1 MLSVLLDWL
10 IIAITSYTVGYG
22 FLRLMSI
29 CIGREVSAGKNTNV
43 LRLLIGFML
52 TNVYAEIWSI
62 FSPVNMWAVYILV
75 FITLVIAYMCKQDM
89 AEAVNISKMPK
100 PAVIASVAVILLMAY
115 GSSRGYMHY
124 DTTLYHASAIRW
136 IEEYGVVPG
145 LANLQSRYGYN
156 SAEFAH
162 NALFSFKWYTGR
174 SLHCTT
180 GFLAMVSAHLLYD
193 KELFTGRRTIQSVDF
208 IRIGLLYY
216 LGVLFSQMVSPASDF
231 TANLLIF
238 DILILLLGRVKERTL
253 PADYYVLVALLV
265 IYGITVKVSLA
276 PMILICLIPFV
287 YYIIRKDVRSI
298 LFCIVSGLVIAV
310 PYFVRGYI
318 LSGWILYP
326 STLIKLGNPDW
337 QVPVGEAQY
346 DAKEISMWG
355 RGITDADR
363 WSEVT
368 LTNWIP
374 SWFAA
379 LDTVEKVLITAVIAS
394 IALLV
399 AIEVVRLLSKSERLV
414 GDRVKATGSINDCI
428 VDNDSVKTSKRQA
441 RTEEGVNMSEDRV
454 NGNKSHGLKGIIT
467 LELPIAWIVLFGVA
481 TWFVGAPLVRYGLG
495 FVLSFPLL
503 VIGILFEL
511 VCPGVC
517 IKQSTTRRKES
528 VGLAVFL
535 LIAGVM
541 VLLKV
546 KGLVV
551 DIMST
556 LDRDCW
562 VWQQDYEDPEA
573 FTYEVNGVTI
583 YVAKNGGGMGYYK
596 FPSSIEVKDN
606 IELRGSELK
615 DGFRVK

>member
-29 CIGREVSAGKNTNV
+29 CIGREVSAGKNANV

-89 AEAVNISKMPK
+89 AEKVNISKTPK

-162 NALFSFKWYTGR
+162 NALYSFKWYTGR

-208 IRIGLLYY
+208 VRIGLLYY
-216 LGVLFSQMVSPASDF
+216 LGVLFAQMVSPASDYV
-231 TANLLIF
+231 ANLLIF
-238 DILILLLGRVKERTL
+238 DILILMLGRVKDRTL
-253 PADYYVLVALLV
+253 PADYYVLLSLLA

-276 PMILICLIPFV
+276 PMVLICLIPFV
-287 YYIIRKDVRSI
+287 YYIIKKDVRSI
-298 LFCIVSGLVIAV
+298 LFCIVSGLVIAM
-310 PYFVRGYI
+310 PYFIRGYI

-337 QVPVGEAQY
+337 QVPIGEAQY

-355 RGITDADR
+355 RGITDATK

-394 IALLV
+394 TVVLV
-399 AIEVVRLLSKSERLV
+399 AIEIRL
-414 GDRVKATGSINDCI
+414 
-428 VDNDSVKTSKRQA
+428 
-441 RTEEGVNMSEDRV
+441 
-454 NGNKSHGLKGIIT
+454 GLLKNRGELQGYNII
-467 LELPIAWIVLFGVA
+467 LELPIAWIMLLGVV

-503 VIGILFEL
+503 VVGILYEL
-511 VCPGVC
+511 VFREVRIAGINKDRTGSDRSSPGE
-517 IKQSTTRRKES
+517 RKEI
-528 VGLAVFL
+528 VGRALFL
-535 LIAGVM
+535 IIAGVM
-541 VLLKV
+541 VLMKV

-551 DIMST
+551 DIAGS
-556 LDRDCW
+556 LDRDCLI
-562 VWQQDYEDPEA
+562 WQQDYEDPEA

-583 YVAKNGGGMGYYK
+583 YVAKNGGGMGYNK

>member
-29 CIGREVSAGKNTNV
+29 CIGREVSAGKNANV
-43 LRLLIGFML
+43 LRLLTGFML

-89 AEAVNISKMPK
+89 AEKVNISKAPK

-162 NALFSFKWYTGR
+162 NALYSFKWYTGR

-193 KELFTGRRTIQSVDF
+193 KELFTGKRTIQSVDF
-208 IRIGLLYY
+208 VRIGLLYY
-216 LGVLFSQMVSPASDF
+216 LGVLFARMVSPASDYV
-231 TANLLIF
+231 ANLLIF
-238 DILILLLGRVKERTL
+238 DILILMLGRVNDRTL
-253 PADYYVLVALLV
+253 PADHYVLISLLA

-276 PMILICLIPFV
+276 PMVLICLIPFV
-287 YYIIRKDVRSI
+287 YYIIKKEVRSI
-298 LFCIVSGLVIAV
+298 LFCIVSGLVIAM
-310 PYFVRGYI
+310 PYFIRGYI

-337 QVPVGEAQY
+337 QVPIGEAQY

-355 RGITDADR
+355 RGITDATK

-379 LDTVEKVLITAVIAS
+379 LDTVEKVLITAVITS
-394 IALLV
+394 TVVLV
-399 AIEVVRLLSKSERLV
+399 AIEIRLGLSKNR
-414 GDRVKATGSINDCI
+414 G
-428 VDNDSVKTSKRQA
+428 
-441 RTEEGVNMSEDRV
+441 
-454 NGNKSHGLKGIIT
+454 GLQRNNIL
-467 LELPIAWIVLFGVA
+467 LELPIAWIMLLGVL
-481 TWFVGAPLVRYGLG
+481 TWFFGAPLVRYGLG

-503 VIGILFEL
+503 VVGILYEL
-511 VCPGVC
+511 EFKEVRIAGINKDRTGSDRSSPGE
-517 IKQSTTRRKES
+517 RKEI
-528 VGLAVFL
+528 VGRALFL
-535 LIAGVM
+535 IIACVM
-541 VLLKV
+541 VLMKV

-551 DIMST
+551 DIAGS
-556 LDRDCW
+556 LDRDCLI
-562 VWQQDYEDPEA
+562 WQQDYEDPEA

-583 YVAKNGGGMGYYK
+583 YVAKNGGGMGYNK

>member
-29 CIGREVSAGKNTNV
+29 CIGREVSAGKNANV

-62 FSPVNMWAVYILV
+62 FSPVNMWAVYTLV

-89 AEAVNISKMPK
+89 AEAVNISKAPR
-100 PAVIASVAVILLMAY
+100 PAVLASVAVILLMAY
-115 GSSRGYMHY
+115 GTSRGYMHY

-379 LDTVEKVLITAVIAS
+379 LDTVEKVLITAVITS
-394 IALLV
+394 TVVLV
-399 AIEVVRLLSKSERLV
+399 AIEIRLGLSKNR
-414 GDRVKATGSINDCI
+414 R
-428 VDNDSVKTSKRQA
+428 
-441 RTEEGVNMSEDRV
+441 
-454 NGNKSHGLKGIIT
+454 GLQRYNIL
-467 LELPIAWIVLFGVA
+467 LELPIAWIMLLGVV

-503 VIGILFEL
+503 VVGILYEL
-511 VCPGVC
+511 VFREVRIAGINKDRTGSDRSSPGE
-517 IKQSTTRRKES
+517 RKEI
-528 VGLAVFL
+528 VGRALFL
-535 LIAGVM
+535 IIAGVM
-541 VLLKV
+541 ILMKV

-551 DIMST
+551 DIAGS
-556 LDRDCW
+556 LDRDCLI
-562 VWQQDYEDPEA
+562 WQQDYEDPEA

-583 YVAKNGGGMGYYK
+583 YVAKNGGGMGYNK

>member
-29 CIGREVSAGKNTNV
+29 CIGREVSAGKNANV

-89 AEAVNISKMPK
+89 AETVNISKAPK

-162 NALFSFKWYTGR
+162 NALYSFKWYTGR

-208 IRIGLLYY
+208 VRIGLLYY
-216 LGVLFSQMVSPASDF
+216 LGMLFVQMVSPASDYV
-231 TANLLIF
+231 ANLLIF
-238 DILILLLGRVKERTL
+238 DILILMLGRVKDRTL
-253 PADYYVLVALLV
+253 PADHYVLISLLA

-276 PMILICLIPFV
+276 PMVLICLIPFV
-287 YYIIRKDVRSI
+287 YYIIKKDVRSI
-298 LFCIVSGLVIAV
+298 LFCIVSGLVIAM
-310 PYFVRGYI
+310 PYFIRGYI

-337 QVPVGEAQY
+337 QVPIGEAQY

-355 RGITDADR
+355 RGITDATK

-379 LDTVEKVLITAVIAS
+379 LDTVEKVLITAVITS
-394 IALLV
+394 TVVLV
-399 AIEVVRLLSKSERLV
+399 AIEIRLVLSKNRGGL
-414 GDRVKATGSINDCI
+414 
-428 VDNDSVKTSKRQA
+428 
-441 RTEEGVNMSEDRV
+441 
-454 NGNKSHGLKGIIT
+454 HGYNIL
-467 LELPIAWIVLFGVA
+467 LELPIAWIMLLGVV

-495 FVLSFPLL
+495 FILSFPLL
-503 VIGILFEL
+503 VVGILYKL
-511 VCPGVC
+511 VFREVRIVGINKDRTGSDKSSPGE
-517 IKQSTTRRKES
+517 RKEI
-528 VGLAVFL
+528 VGRALFLIIAV
-535 LIAGVM
+535 VM
-541 VLLKV
+541 VLMKV

-551 DIMST
+551 DIAGS
-556 LDRDCW
+556 LDRDCLI
-562 VWQQDYEDPEA
+562 WQQDYEDPEA

-583 YVAKNGGGMGYYK
+583 YVAKNGGGMGYNK

>member
-29 CIGREVSAGKNTNV
+29 CIGREVSAGKNANV

-62 FSPVNMWAVYILV
+62 FLPVNMWAVYILV

-89 AEAVNISKMPK
+89 AETVNISKAPK
-100 PAVIASVAVILLMAY
+100 PAVIASVVVILLMAY

-162 NALFSFKWYTGR
+162 NALYSFKWYTGR

-193 KELFTGRRTIQSVDF
+193 KELFTGKRTIQSVDF
-208 IRIGLLYY
+208 VRIGLLYY
-216 LGVLFSQMVSPASDF
+216 LGVLFAQMVSPASDYV
-231 TANLLIF
+231 ANLLIF
-238 DILILLLGRVKERTL
+238 DILILMLGRVKDRTL
-253 PADYYVLVALLV
+253 PADHYVLISLLA

-276 PMILICLIPFV
+276 PMVLICLIPFV
-287 YYIIRKDVRSI
+287 YYIIKKDVRSI

-310 PYFVRGYI
+310 PYFIRGYI

-337 QVPVGEAQY
+337 QVPIGEAQY

-355 RGITDADR
+355 RGITDATK
-363 WSEVT
+363 WGEVT

-374 SWFAA
+374 SWFVA
-379 LDTVEKVLITAVIAS
+379 LDTVEKVLITAVITS
-394 IALLV
+394 TVVLV
-399 AIEVVRLLSKSERLV
+399 AIEIRLGLSKNR
-414 GDRVKATGSINDCI
+414 G
-428 VDNDSVKTSKRQA
+428 
-441 RTEEGVNMSEDRV
+441 
-454 NGNKSHGLKGIIT
+454 GLQRYNIL
-467 LELPIAWIVLFGVA
+467 LELPIAWIMLLGVI

-495 FVLSFPLL
+495 FILSFPLL
-503 VIGILFEL
+503 VVGILYEL
-511 VCPGVC
+511 VFREVRIVGINKDRTDSDRSSPVE
-517 IKQSTTRRKES
+517 RKEI
-528 VGLAVFL
+528 VGRVLFL
-535 LIAGVM
+535 IIAGVM
-541 VLLKV
+541 VLMKV
-546 KGLVV
+546 RGLVV
-551 DIMST
+551 DIAES
-556 LDRDCW
+556 LDRDCLI
-562 VWQQDYEDPEA
+562 WQQDYEDPEA

-583 YVAKNGGGMGYYK
+583 YVAKNGGGMGYNK

>member
-29 CIGREVSAGKNTNV
+29 CIGREVSAGKNANV

-89 AEAVNISKMPK
+89 AETVNISKAPK
-100 PAVIASVAVILLMAY
+100 PAVIASVAVIILMAY

-162 NALFSFKWYTGR
+162 NALYSFKWYTGR

-208 IRIGLLYY
+208 VRIGLLYY
-216 LGVLFSQMVSPASDF
+216 LGVLFAQMVSPASDYV
-231 TANLLIF
+231 ANLLIF
-238 DILILLLGRVKERTL
+238 DILILMLGRVKDRTL
-253 PADYYVLVALLV
+253 PADYYVLISLLA

-276 PMILICLIPFV
+276 PMVLICLIPFV
-287 YYIIRKDVRSI
+287 YYIIKKDVRSI
-298 LFCIVSGLVIAV
+298 LFCIVSGLVIAM
-310 PYFVRGYI
+310 PYFIRGYI

-337 QVPVGEAQY
+337 QVPIGEAQY

-355 RGITDADR
+355 RGITDATK

-379 LDTVEKVLITAVIAS
+379 LDTVEKVLITAVIISAVV
-394 IALLV
+394 LV
-399 AIEVVRLLSKSERLV
+399 AIEIRLGLSKNR
-414 GDRVKATGSINDCI
+414 R
-428 VDNDSVKTSKRQA
+428 
-441 RTEEGVNMSEDRV
+441 
-454 NGNKSHGLKGIIT
+454 GLQRYNIL
-467 LELPIAWIVLFGVA
+467 LELPIAWIMLLGVV

-503 VIGILFEL
+503 VVGILYEL
-511 VCPGVC
+511 VFREVRIAGINKDRTGSDRLSPGE
-517 IKQSTTRRKES
+517 RKEI
-528 VGLAVFL
+528 VGRALFL
-535 LIAGVM
+535 IIAGVM
-541 VLLKV
+541 VLIKV

-551 DIMST
+551 DIAGS
-556 LDRDCW
+556 LDRDCLI
-562 VWQQDYEDPEA
+562 WQQDYEDPEA

-583 YVAKNGGGMGYYK
+583 YVAKNGGGMGYNK

>member
-29 CIGREVSAGKNTNV
+29 CIGREVSAGKNANV

-89 AEAVNISKMPK
+89 AETVNISKAPK
-100 PAVIASVAVILLMAY
+100 PAVIASVAVIILMAY

-162 NALFSFKWYTGR
+162 NALYSFKWYTGR

-208 IRIGLLYY
+208 VRIGLLYY
-216 LGVLFSQMVSPASDF
+216 LGVLFAQMVSPASDYV
-231 TANLLIF
+231 ANLLIF
-238 DILILLLGRVKERTL
+238 DILILMLGRVKDRTL
-253 PADYYVLVALLV
+253 PADHYVLISLLA

-276 PMILICLIPFV
+276 PMVLICLIPFV
-287 YYIIRKDVRSI
+287 YYIIKKDVRSI
-298 LFCIVSGLVIAV
+298 LFCIVSGLVIAM
-310 PYFVRGYI
+310 PYFIRGYI

-337 QVPVGEAQY
+337 QVPIGEAQY

-355 RGITDADR
+355 RGITDATK

-379 LDTVEKVLITAVIAS
+379 LDTVEKVLITAVITS
-394 IALLV
+394 TVVLV
-399 AIEVVRLLSKSERLV
+399 AIEIRLGLSKNR
-414 GDRVKATGSINDCI
+414 G
-428 VDNDSVKTSKRQA
+428 
-441 RTEEGVNMSEDRV
+441 
-454 NGNKSHGLKGIIT
+454 GLQRYNIL
-467 LELPIAWIVLFGVA
+467 LELPIAWIMLLGVV

-503 VIGILFEL
+503 VVGILYEL
-511 VCPGVC
+511 VFREVRIAGINKDRTGSDRLSPGE
-517 IKQSTTRRKES
+517 RKEI
-528 VGLAVFL
+528 VGRALFL
-535 LIAGVM
+535 IIAGVM
-541 VLLKV
+541 VLMKV

-551 DIMST
+551 DIAGS
-556 LDRDCW
+556 LDRDCLI
-562 VWQQDYEDPEA
+562 WQQDYEDPEA

-583 YVAKNGGGMGYYK
+583 YVAKNGGGMGYNK

>member
-29 CIGREVSAGKNTNV
+29 CIGREVSAGKNANV

-62 FSPVNMWAVYILV
+62 FLPVNMWAVYILV

-89 AEAVNISKMPK
+89 AETVNISKAPK
-100 PAVIASVAVILLMAY
+100 PTVIASVAVIILMAY

-162 NALFSFKWYTGR
+162 NALYSFKWYTGR

-208 IRIGLLYY
+208 VRIGLLYY
-216 LGVLFSQMVSPASDF
+216 LGVLFAQMVSPASDYV
-231 TANLLIF
+231 ANLLIF
-238 DILILLLGRVKERTL
+238 DILILMLGRVKDRTL
-253 PADYYVLVALLV
+253 PADHYVLISLLA

-276 PMILICLIPFV
+276 PMVLICLIPFV
-287 YYIIRKDVRSI
+287 YYIIKKDVRSI
-298 LFCIVSGLVIAV
+298 LFCIVSGLVIAM
-310 PYFVRGYI
+310 PYFIRGYI

-337 QVPVGEAQY
+337 QVPIGEAQY

-355 RGITDADR
+355 RGITDATK

-379 LDTVEKVLITAVIAS
+379 LDTVEKVLITAVITS
-394 IALLV
+394 TVVLV
-399 AIEVVRLLSKSERLV
+399 AIEIRLGLSKNR
-414 GDRVKATGSINDCI
+414 R
-428 VDNDSVKTSKRQA
+428 
-441 RTEEGVNMSEDRV
+441 
-454 NGNKSHGLKGIIT
+454 GLQRYNIL
-467 LELPIAWIVLFGVA
+467 LELPIAWIMLLGVV

-495 FVLSFPLL
+495 FILSFPLL
-503 VIGILFEL
+503 VVGILYEL
-511 VCPGVC
+511 VFREVRIAGINKDRTGSDRSSPGE
-517 IKQSTTRRKES
+517 RKEI
-528 VGLAVFL
+528 VGRALFL
-535 LIAGVM
+535 IIAGVM
-541 VLLKV
+541 VLMKV

-551 DIMST
+551 DIAGS
-556 LDRDCW
+556 LDRDCLI
-562 VWQQDYEDPEA
+562 WQQDYEDPEA

-583 YVAKNGGGMGYYK
+583 YVAKNGGGMGYNK

>member
-29 CIGREVSAGKNTNV
+29 CIGREVSAGKNANV

-89 AEAVNISKMPK
+89 AETVNISKAPK

-162 NALFSFKWYTGR
+162 NALYSFKWYTGR

-208 IRIGLLYY
+208 VRIGLLYY
-216 LGVLFSQMVSPASDF
+216 LGVLFAQMVSPASDYV
-231 TANLLIF
+231 ANLLIF
-238 DILILLLGRVKERTL
+238 DILILMLGRVKDRTL
-253 PADYYVLVALLV
+253 PADHYVLISLLA

-276 PMILICLIPFV
+276 PMVLICLIPFV
-287 YYIIRKDVRSI
+287 YYIIKKDVRSI
-298 LFCIVSGLVIAV
+298 LFCIVSGLVIAM
-310 PYFVRGYI
+310 PYFIRGYI

-337 QVPVGEAQY
+337 QVPIGEAQY

-355 RGITDADR
+355 RGITDATK

-379 LDTVEKVLITAVIAS
+379 LDTVEKALITAVIAS
-394 IALLV
+394 TVVLV
-399 AIEVVRLLSKSERLV
+399 AIEIRLGLSKNR
-414 GDRVKATGSINDCI
+414 G
-428 VDNDSVKTSKRQA
+428 
-441 RTEEGVNMSEDRV
+441 
-454 NGNKSHGLKGIIT
+454 GLQRYNIL
-467 LELPIAWIVLFGVA
+467 LELPIAWIMLLGVV

-503 VIGILFEL
+503 VVGILYEL
-511 VCPGVC
+511 VFREVRIAGINKDRTDSDRSSPGE
-517 IKQSTTRRKES
+517 RKEI
-528 VGLAVFL
+528 VGRALFL
-535 LIAGVM
+535 IIAGVM
-541 VLLKV
+541 ILMKV
-546 KGLVV
+546 RGLVV
-551 DIMST
+551 DIAGS
-556 LDRDCW
+556 LDRDCLI
-562 VWQQDYEDPEA
+562 WQQDYEDPEA

-583 YVAKNGGGMGYYK
+583 YVAKNGGGMGYNK

>member
-29 CIGREVSAGKNTNV
+29 CIGREVSAGKNANV
-43 LRLLIGFML
+43 LRLLTGFML

-89 AEAVNISKMPK
+89 AETVNISKAPK
-100 PAVIASVAVILLMAY
+100 PAVIASVAVIILMAY

-162 NALFSFKWYTGR
+162 NALYSFKWYTGR

-208 IRIGLLYY
+208 VRIGLLYY
-216 LGVLFSQMVSPASDF
+216 LGVLFAQMVSPASDYV
-231 TANLLIF
+231 ANLLIF
-238 DILILLLGRVKERTL
+238 DILILMLGRVKDRTL
-253 PADYYVLVALLV
+253 PADYYVLISLLA

-276 PMILICLIPFV
+276 PMVLICLIPFV
-287 YYIIRKDVRSI
+287 YYIIKKDVRSI

-310 PYFVRGYI
+310 PYFIRGYI

-337 QVPVGEAQY
+337 QVPIGEAQY

-355 RGITDADR
+355 RGITDATK

-394 IALLV
+394 TVVLV
-399 AIEVVRLLSKSERLV
+399 AIEIRLGLSKNR
-414 GDRVKATGSINDCI
+414 G
-428 VDNDSVKTSKRQA
+428 
-441 RTEEGVNMSEDRV
+441 
-454 NGNKSHGLKGIIT
+454 GLQRYNIL
-467 LELPIAWIVLFGVA
+467 LELPIAWIMLLGVV

-495 FVLSFPLL
+495 FILSFPLL
-503 VIGILFEL
+503 VVGILYEL
-511 VCPGVC
+511 VFREVRIAGINKDRTGSDRSSPGE
-517 IKQSTTRRKES
+517 RKEI
-528 VGLAVFL
+528 VGRALFL
-535 LIAGVM
+535 IIAGVM
-541 VLLKV
+541 VLMKV

-551 DIMST
+551 DIAGS
-556 LDRDCW
+556 LDRDCLI
-562 VWQQDYEDPEA
+562 WQQDYEDPEA

-583 YVAKNGGGMGYYK
+583 YVAKNGGGMGYNK

>member
-29 CIGREVSAGKNTNV
+29 CIGREVSAGKNANV

-62 FSPVNMWAVYILV
+62 FLPVNMWAVYILV

-89 AEAVNISKMPK
+89 AEMVNISKAPK

-162 NALFSFKWYTGR
+162 NALYSFKWYTGR

-193 KELFTGRRTIQSVDF
+193 KELFTGKRTIQSVDF
-208 IRIGLLYY
+208 VRIGLLYY
-216 LGVLFSQMVSPASDF
+216 LGVLFAQMVSPASDYV
-231 TANLLIF
+231 ANLLIF
-238 DILILLLGRVKERTL
+238 DILILMLGRVKDRTL
-253 PADYYVLVALLV
+253 PADHYVLISLLA

-276 PMILICLIPFV
+276 PMVLICLIPFV
-287 YYIIRKDVRSI
+287 YYIIKKDVRSI

-310 PYFVRGYI
+310 PYFIRGYI

-337 QVPVGEAQY
+337 QVPIGEAQY

-355 RGITDADR
+355 RGITDATK

-379 LDTVEKVLITAVIAS
+379 LDTVEKVLITAVITS
-394 IALLV
+394 TVVLV
-399 AIEVVRLLSKSERLV
+399 AIEIRLGLSKNR
-414 GDRVKATGSINDCI
+414 G
-428 VDNDSVKTSKRQA
+428 
-441 RTEEGVNMSEDRV
+441 
-454 NGNKSHGLKGIIT
+454 GLQRYNIL
-467 LELPIAWIVLFGVA
+467 LELPIAWIMLLGVI

-495 FVLSFPLL
+495 FILSFPLL
-503 VIGILFEL
+503 VVGILYEL
-511 VCPGVC
+511 VFREVRIVGINKDRTDSDRSSPVE
-517 IKQSTTRRKES
+517 RKEI
-528 VGLAVFL
+528 VGRVLFL
-535 LIAGVM
+535 IIAGVM
-541 VLLKV
+541 VLMKV
-546 KGLVV
+546 RGLVV
-551 DIMST
+551 DIAES
-556 LDRDCW
+556 LDRDCLI
-562 VWQQDYEDPEA
+562 WQQDYEDPEA

-583 YVAKNGGGMGYYK
+583 YVAKNGGGMGYNK

>member
-29 CIGREVSAGKNTNV
+29 CIGREVSAGKNANV

-89 AEAVNISKMPK
+89 AETVNISKAPK
-100 PAVIASVAVILLMAY
+100 PAVIASVAVIILMAY

-162 NALFSFKWYTGR
+162 NALYSFKWYTGR

-208 IRIGLLYY
+208 VRIGLLYY
-216 LGVLFSQMVSPASDF
+216 LGVLFAQMVSPASDYV
-231 TANLLIF
+231 ANLLIF
-238 DILILLLGRVKERTL
+238 DILILMLGRVKDRTL
-253 PADYYVLVALLV
+253 PADHYVLISLLA

-276 PMILICLIPFV
+276 PMVLICLIPFV
-287 YYIIRKDVRSI
+287 YYIIKKDVRSI
-298 LFCIVSGLVIAV
+298 LFCIVSGLVIAM
-310 PYFVRGYI
+310 PYFIRGYI

-337 QVPVGEAQY
+337 QVPIGEAQY

-355 RGITDADR
+355 RGITDATK

-394 IALLV
+394 TVVLV
-399 AIEVVRLLSKSERLV
+399 AIEIRLGLSKNR
-414 GDRVKATGSINDCI
+414 R
-428 VDNDSVKTSKRQA
+428 
-441 RTEEGVNMSEDRV
+441 
-454 NGNKSHGLKGIIT
+454 GLQRYNIL
-467 LELPIAWIVLFGVA
+467 LELPIAWIMLLGVV

-503 VIGILFEL
+503 VVGILYEL
-511 VCPGVC
+511 VFREVRIAGINKDRTGSDRSSPGE
-517 IKQSTTRRKES
+517 RKEI
-528 VGLAVFL
+528 VGRALFL
-535 LIAGVM
+535 IIAGVM
-541 VLLKV
+541 VLMKV

-551 DIMST
+551 DIAGS
-556 LDRDCW
+556 LDRDCLI
-562 VWQQDYEDPEA
+562 WQQDYEDPEA

-583 YVAKNGGGMGYYK
+583 YVAKNGGGMGYNK

>member
-29 CIGREVSAGKNTNV
+29 CIGREVSAGKNANV

-89 AEAVNISKMPK
+89 AEMVNISKAPK

-162 NALFSFKWYTGR
+162 NALYSFKWYTGR

-208 IRIGLLYY
+208 VRIGLLYY
-216 LGVLFSQMVSPASDF
+216 LGVLFAQMVSPASDYV
-231 TANLLIF
+231 ANLLIF
-238 DILILLLGRVKERTL
+238 DILILMLGRVKDRTL
-253 PADYYVLVALLV
+253 PADHYVLISLLA

-276 PMILICLIPFV
+276 PMVLICLIPFV
-287 YYIIRKDVRSI
+287 YYIIKKDVRSI
-298 LFCIVSGLVIAV
+298 LFCIVSGLVIAM
-310 PYFVRGYI
+310 PYFIRGYI

-337 QVPVGEAQY
+337 QVPIGEAQY

-355 RGITDADR
+355 RGITDATK

-379 LDTVEKVLITAVIAS
+379 LDTVEKVLITAVITS
-394 IALLV
+394 TVVLV
-399 AIEVVRLLSKSERLV
+399 AIEIRLGLSKNR
-414 GDRVKATGSINDCI
+414 G
-428 VDNDSVKTSKRQA
+428 
-441 RTEEGVNMSEDRV
+441 
-454 NGNKSHGLKGIIT
+454 GLQRYNIL
-467 LELPIAWIVLFGVA
+467 LELPIAWIMLLGVV

-503 VIGILFEL
+503 VVGILYEL
-511 VCPGVC
+511 VFREVRIAGINKDRTGSDRSSPGE
-517 IKQSTTRRKES
+517 RKEI
-528 VGLAVFL
+528 VGRALFL
-535 LIAGVM
+535 IITGVM
-541 VLLKV
+541 VLMKV

-551 DIMST
+551 DIAGS
-556 LDRDCW
+556 LDRDCLI
-562 VWQQDYEDPEA
+562 WQQDYEDPEA

-583 YVAKNGGGMGYYK
+583 YVAKNGGGMGYNK